1 MYFFGFSPS
10 YVFKC
15 VSSNRLYTR
24 RQNHTDCIYL
34 TFPPVCYQMRPQ
46 NCFIWGYIIMR
57 CRDFIQWS
65 QYSVCRVDDW
75 NKNNREYGVF
85 TMRWNLPSGYI
96 ITLAA
101 LYVYSALGLI
111 FALRSNC
118 NQFKYTPQV
127 TGTEKAAVA
136 AITSFHCHNWHLGVY
151 CSVVLATYG
160 AKNMK
165 GGLGWGDFNMIN
177 RSQISKK
184 GLFRRRN
191 LFLRVWKSD
200 TKLLGKWEN

>member
-1 MYFFGFSPS
+1 M
-10 YVFKC
+10 C
-15 VSSNRLYTR
+15 VLKPAVYQKAKSHWLHLFY
-24 RQNHTDCIYL
+24 
-34 TFPPVCYQMRPQ
+34 FPPCVLSNASSKLLHLRIHNYALQRFHSVKP
-46 NCFIWGYIIMR
+46 
-57 CRDFIQWS
+57 IQL
-65 QYSVCRVDDW
+65 VDDW

-101 LYVYSALGLI
+101 LYVSSALGRWEAI
-111 FALRSNC
+111 VINSNIHHRS
-118 NQFKYTPQV
+118 QV
-127 TGTEKAAVA
+127 LKRLQLLPSHHFIATIDIWAS
-136 AITSFHCHNWHLGVY
+136 I
-151 CSVVLATYG
+151 VLATYG
-160 AKNMK
+160 VKNMK